1 MKRKI
6 LIIVENQ
13 PVPADPRVY
22 REAVSL
28 REAGYEVTVLCPR
41 TTGCPRRYEQIN
53 GVHVYRHPMV
63 EEADSA
69 LGYVWEY
76 SVALFWQ
83 FLYTWWIFFRRG
95 FFVIQGCNPPDDI
108 FLVALPFKL
117 FGVKY
122 IFDHHDANPELYIA
136 KYGKQGFLYKA
147 LTRLEKWTYR
157 SADVVIATNASYA
170 HLAVTRGQVPK
181 NNVFIVRNGPDLE
194 RVCAFPPNPALKH
207 GKPYLVG
214 YVGHMS
220 EQDGLD
226 ILLDVAALIKAS
238 GRRDVQFS
246 CVGGGP
252 GLAGLRKRVKEKELD
267 DMMNFTG
274 RVSDEELLEVLSTA
288 DVCVN
293 PDKPCEMN
301 DISTMIKIMEY
312 MALSK
317 PIVQF
322 NVREGRFSAQDAAVY
337 ADTGNQVSDFAA
349 KILWLLDNPEER
361 RRMGEFG
368 RKRIE
373 NELAWNHSV
382 PNLLAAYSRA
392 FGAEEIRDIS
402 SGSQSQTPDQDSDCL
417 VQYYRC
423 PERLVRLSR
432 KGPLSSEA
440 GYFQF
445 GSNRTY
451 YGRCAGGSPS
461 SSPVRHLPDVLPRT
475 ELRGGAVAVP
485 FDLKQVVDDL
495 RCERYPQCA
504 GQAVIEDS
512 LLFRAYYLVRPL
524 LPVTVRKHIQQWRLR
539 DWKNL
544 QFPRWPVDRS
554 VEQMFEQILLLAL
567 RAQSVPEIPFIWFWP
582 EGATSCAIMTHDV
595 ETLAGVQASSYLMQR
610 ERACGIKGSFQIIP
624 EQRYEVTESFLNSI
638 RECGFDVVVH
648 DLNHD
653 GKLFC
658 NKEQFLKRVQQINAY
673 KQRFGASGFRAA
685 VLYRRQEWFDAL
697 DFCYDMSVPNVAH
710 LDPQRGGC
718 CTVMPYFVG
727 KILELPVTTTQD
739 YTLFNILNDYSID
752 LWKKQIELIMES
764 HGLISL
770 IVHPDYVV
778 KPKEKAVYESLL
790 EHLIELRDNK
800 GVWIA
805 SPSEVDRWWR
815 QRAEMKLTETEFGFG
830 WCVQGP
836 GSQRARIAY
845 ASEKNG
851 RIQYSFTPTALEL
864 GRQAA

>member
-1 MKRKI
+1 MKRKV

-13 PVPADPRVY
+13 PVPFDPRVY

-41 TTGCPRRYEQIN
+41 TKGCPRGYEQIN
-53 GVHVYRHPMV
+53 GVRVYRHPMV
-63 EEADSA
+63 GEGDTA
-69 LGYVWEY
+69 LGYLWEY
-76 SVALFWQ
+76 GVAFFWQ
-83 FLYTWWIFFRRG
+83 LLYTWWIFFRRG
-95 FFVIQGCNPPDDI
+95 FCVIQGCNPPDDI

-136 KYGKQGFLYKA
+136 KYGKQGFLYKILA
-147 LTRLEKWTYR
+147 QLEKWTYR
-157 SADVVIATNASYA
+157 CADVVIATNASYA
-170 HLAVTRGQVPK
+170 RLAITRGRVPK
-181 NNVFIVRNGPDLE
+181 ENIFIVRNGPDLE
-194 RVCAFPPNPALKH
+194 RMQAFPPNPALKY

-220 EQDGLD
+220 EQEGLD
-226 ILLDVAALIKAS
+226 ILLDVAALMKAS
-238 GRRDVQFS
+238 GRRDVHFS
-246 CVGGGP
+246 CVGDGP
-252 GLAGLRKRVKEKELD
+252 ALAGLRQRVKEKGLE
-267 DMMNFTG
+267 DMINFTG
-274 RVSDEELLEVLSTA
+274 RVSDEELLAVLSTA

-322 NVREGRFSAQDAAVY
+322 DVREGRFSAQDAAVY
-337 ADTGNQVSDFAA
+337 ADTRNHASDFAA

-373 NELAWNHSV
+373 NDLAWNHSV
-382 PNLLAAYSRA
+382 PNLLAAYARA
-392 FGAEEIRDIS
+392 CGDQDVRRTFADVL
-402 SGSQSQTPDQDSDCL
+402 SQTQDQDNDCL

-423 PERLVRLSR
+423 PERLVRLAC
-432 KGPLSSEA
+432 KAPLSTKA

-445 GSNRTY
+445 GRNRTY
-451 YGRCAGGSPS
+451 YGRCAGESPS
-461 SSPVRHLPDVLPRT
+461 ASPAAQLPEVLPRA
-475 ELRGGAVAVP
+475 ELCAASVALP
-485 FDLKQVVDDL
+485 FDLKEVVDNL
-495 RCERYPQCA
+495 RCERYPHA
-504 GQAVIEDS
+504 GQAIEHS
-512 LLFRAYYLVRPL
+512 LSFRAYYWVRPL
-524 LPVTVRKHIQQWRLR
+524 LPVRVRKHIQKWRLG
-539 DWKNL
+539 DWKSL

-554 VEQMFEQILLLAL
+554 VDQVFEQTLLLAL
-567 RAQSVPEIPFIWFWP
+567 RSQSVPQIPFIWFWP

-595 ETLAGVQASSYLMQR
+595 ETPAGVQASGYLMDR
-610 ERACGIKGSFQIIP
+610 EEAHGIKGSFQVIP
-624 EQRYEVTESFLNSI
+624 EQRYEVTDAFLDSI
-638 RECGFDVVVH
+638 RKCGFEVVVH

-653 GKLFC
+653 GQLFRS
-658 NKEQFLKRVQQINAY
+658 KEEFLKRVRQINAY
-673 KQRFGASGFRAA
+673 KQRFGAKGFRAA

-697 DFCYDMSVPNVAH
+697 DFSYDMSVPNVAH

-739 YTLFNILNDYSID
+739 YTLFHILNDYSID

-764 HGLISL
+764 HGLISF

-778 KPKEKAVYESLL
+778 GPKEKAVYESLL
-790 EHLIELRDNK
+790 MHLEGLRRNQ

-805 SPSEVDRWWR
+805 SPNEVDHWWR
-815 QRAEMKLTETEFGFG
+815 QRAEMRLAETELG
-830 WCVQGP
+830 WCVEGP
-836 GSQRARIAY
+836 GSERARIAY
-845 ASEKNG
+845 ASENHG
-851 RIQYSFTPTALEL
+851 QIDYTFAPTQLEL
-864 GRQAA
+864 DRRAA